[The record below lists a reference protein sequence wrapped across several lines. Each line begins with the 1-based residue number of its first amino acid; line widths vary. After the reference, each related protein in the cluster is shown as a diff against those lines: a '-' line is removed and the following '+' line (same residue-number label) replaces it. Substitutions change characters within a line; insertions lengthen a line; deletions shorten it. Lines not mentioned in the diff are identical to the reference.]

1 MILWLWEKLWMRSA
15 VFFAMPY
22 SILYDSRIL
31 PLVDLRE
38 AYQIEGDYPDTALL
52 VYVKSAKRE
61 GVIIIDSMYE
71 QKRIVVKQLPAL
83 FGPGFRRH
91 TGISGCSIM
100 GNGKICAA
108 LDIETMIEKFTKE
121 AVHERE

>member
-1 MILWLWEKLWMRSA
+1 M
-15 VFFAMPY
+15 
-22 SILYDSRIL
+22 
-31 PLVDLRE
+31 
-38 AYQIEGDYPDTALL
+38 
-52 VYVKSAKRE
+52 YVKSAKRE

-108 LDIETMIEKFTKE
+108 LDTETVINRY
-121 AVHERE
+121 EREDINGSLYWQRASLHSGKK

>member
-1 MILWLWEKLWMRSA
+1 MRSA

-22 SILYDSRIL
+22 SIMYDSRML

-38 AYQIEGDYPDTALL
+38 ANQKEGDYPATALV

-61 GVIIIDSMYE
+61 AVLMMDPVYD

>member
-1 MILWLWEKLWMRSA
+1 MRSA

-22 SILYDSRIL
+22 SILYDSRML

-61 GVIIIDSMYE
+61 GVIMIDSMYE

-91 TGISGCSIM
+91 TGISG
-100 GNGKICAA
+100 
-108 LDIETMIEKFTKE
+108 
-121 AVHERE
+121 AVSWEMAKSARLLILKL